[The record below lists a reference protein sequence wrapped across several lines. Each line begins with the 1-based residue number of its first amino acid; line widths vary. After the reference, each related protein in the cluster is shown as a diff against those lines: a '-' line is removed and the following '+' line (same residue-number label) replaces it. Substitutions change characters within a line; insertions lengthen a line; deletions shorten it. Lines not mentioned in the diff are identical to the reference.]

1 MPAGRINLVHRCSRR
16 AKPNP
21 CKGEEPLCGER
32 LAQVCL
38 SLCGACVPV
47 CLSARL
53 PTLPAL
59 PSFPHTLTVAAAR
72 RRQDR
77 RRPFQKLWQSAIG
90 PCLNS
95 TCNPDTRWA
104 SLSSQ
109 HSHLRQSC
117 NLGNQPSHVA
127 RIRLCLLLVESMYM
141 FHYEVTLY
149 RMGRVYKWNWTD

>member
-47 CLSARL
+47 CLSAQL

-59 PSFPHTLTVAAAR
+59 PSFPHTLTIAAAR

-77 RRPFQKLWQSAIG
+77 RRPLQKLWHLQSG
-90 PCLNS
+90 PALTQFAS
-95 TCNPDTRWA
+95 SDIRWA

-109 HSHLRQSC
+109 HSHLRQSY

-127 RIRLCLLLVESMYM
+127 RIRFCLLLVASMYI
-141 FHYEVTLY
+141 FHYEVMLC
-149 RMGRVYKWNWTD
+149 